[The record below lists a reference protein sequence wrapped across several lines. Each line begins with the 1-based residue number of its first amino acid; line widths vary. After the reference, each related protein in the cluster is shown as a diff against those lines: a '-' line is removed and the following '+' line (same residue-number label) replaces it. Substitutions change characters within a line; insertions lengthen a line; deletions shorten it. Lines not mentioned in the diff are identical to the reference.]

1 MDVEDLEHHGSC
13 VHDFKSLAAAKDKML
28 RKTKVSLLSMAKAA
42 AISEQVQ
49 DNIKLKCLPADA
61 VVFHGSLSQ
70 GKTVNVSCS
79 PRARVAIAINETT
92 LTARK
97 QYKLNRR
104 DELIVTCKDADNEE
118 ILIVRVSFR

>member
-1 MDVEDLEHHGSC
+1 M
-13 VHDFKSLAAAKDKML
+13 
-28 RKTKVSLLSMAKAA
+28 
-42 AISEQVQ
+42 
-49 DNIKLKCLPADA
+49 
-61 VVFHGSLSQ
+61 
-70 GKTVNVSCS
+70 
-79 PRARVAIAINETT
+79 AIAINETT